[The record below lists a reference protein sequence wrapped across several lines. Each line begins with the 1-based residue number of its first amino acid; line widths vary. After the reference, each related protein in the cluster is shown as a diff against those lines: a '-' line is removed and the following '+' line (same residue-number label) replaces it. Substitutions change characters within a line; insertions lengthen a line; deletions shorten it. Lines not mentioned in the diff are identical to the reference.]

1 MPTYRALLVANSVF
15 PRDPHNLPALEGPR
29 NDPALLRAALS
40 HDATGLFPEDNVRL
54 VTERDMAEVLGEVE
68 DFLSSAHRD
77 DMVLLY
83 YSGHGTLDQT
93 GEFYLCARD
102 TRVDR
107 LRSTAV
113 KASDVQRDDR
123 ASPRPGRPSCC
134 STAATAAGSRRPRPP
149 PRTAWRAGAGSSS
162 RRAGGTE
169 LANDTDAVNR
179 ASLFTHHLVEG
190 LRHGA
195 LDRNGDGI
203 VDLSELYD
211 YVHGALGTERQAGPA
226 EAVRGRRRR
235 ADRACGCRAWRS
247 PIRPS
252 IVAREPELDLSDH
265 VIDLGTV
272 VEGEPLPPERV
283 SVVNRGGGT
292 LEWTVESGSP
302 WVRAVR
308 SGNDILLE
316 PAPTRGSSRANVHVR
331 DLRTGAVRTLRIM
344 VRVAAPAPPDPHPA
358 PPPPVPTAPRAPRL
372 LRPRSGRAG
381 WRRRRRPSGRPC

>member
-1 MPTYRALLVANSVF
+1 MSATAPTTPTYRGLLVANSVF

-40 HDATGLFPEDNVRL
+40 HDATGLFPEDNIRL

-68 DFLSSAHRD
+68 DFLSSARRD

-113 KASDVQRDDR
+113 KASDVSEMIAQSAARSTIVLLDCCH
-123 ASPRPGRPSCC
+123 SGRFK
-134 STAATAAGSRRPRPP
+134 AATAAAQDRL
-149 PRTAWRAGAGSSS
+149 AGRGRFVITSS
-162 RRAGGTE
+162 RGTE

-195 LDRNGDGI
+195 LDGDGDGI

-211 YVHGALGTERQAGPA
+211 YVHGELGTGGKPVPQKRFEGDGD
-226 EAVRGRRRR
+226 V
-235 ADRACGCRAWRS
+235 
-247 PIRPS
+247 PIALRVPRLA
-252 IVAREPELDLSDH
+252 IPDPPVVLAREPELDLSDN

-344 VRVAAPAPPDPHPA
+344 VRVTAPAPPDPHPV
-358 PPPPVPTAPRAPRL
+358 PPPPVPPSPVPTAPVGSPAPA
-372 LRPRSGRAG
+372 PAVGAG
-381 WRRRRRPSGRPC
+381 G